1 MSAKPAAVEAYLTAL
16 PPDQRAA
23 LLALHATIR
32 ARLPDH
38 VETMSYAMP
47 GFRQPGPK
55 GKMVAGYAAFARHLG
70 LYPHSGTVIPM
81 LTEAETDG
89 FKTSK
94 SGVLFTPDR
103 PLPPALIHRILD
115 LRLAEIAAGYGKPH
129 AASTDGMS
137 TS

>member
-1 MSAKPAAVEAYLTAL
+1 MIAAVDTYLANL

-23 LLALHATIR
+23 LQDLRALIA

-38 VETMSYAMP
+38 VECMSYAMP

-70 LYPHSGTVIPM
+70 LYPHSGSVIPRIDC
-81 LTEAETDG
+81 AP

-94 SGVLFTPDR
+94 SGVLFTPDH
-103 PLPPALIHRILD
+103 PLPAALVHRIID
-115 LRLAEIAAGYGKPH
+115 LRLAELG
-129 AASTDGMS
+129 S
-137 TS
+137 